1 MRYKTLEEATE
12 RNIIKL
18 FKTFQNKTAYFLSE
32 RDVQSYLYF
41 LLINDPI
48 LKISPTLEN
57 FSTPNIETPETL
69 LVHADLQV
77 EVRYMK
83 GTKKVD
89 ITIFPPK
96 KVIDYSVD
104 LDNAIG
110 IEIKFNRR
118 GPARKEPS
126 GILDDVKKCADYRQG
141 YVLWLNW
148 DRPISDD
155 HLKKTESFLK
165 RHENVK
171 LYYLDVFSDPIKTN
185 VSEIRH

>member
-1 MRYKTLEEATE
+1 MSEQKFDDAVEK
-12 RNIIKL
+12 NIMKL
-18 FKTFQNKTAYFLSE
+18 FKTFHDKTAYFLNE
-32 RDVQSYLYF
+32 RDVQSYLYS

-89 ITIFPPK
+89 ITILPPQ
-96 KVIDYSVD
+96 KVIDYSAL

-110 IEIKFNRR
+110 MEIKFDRR
-118 GPARKEPS
+118 DPARKEKS
-126 GILDDVKKCADYRQG
+126 NILDDVKKCAGYRRG

-148 DRPISDD
+148 GKPISDD
-155 HLKKTESFLK
+155 HLKETQSFVK
-165 RHENVK
+165 RYDNVK
-171 LYYLDVFSDPIKTN
+171 LFYLDLFSDPIKTN
-185 VSEIRH
+185 INL